1 MLLHIKKKY
10 EFETNNNGYGD
21 HEKNDYEDIG
31 SKEKTNHY
39 GITLYPC
46 AAALMHRQHAIGPE
60 LDRGTSLTKA
70 DPACLRSQQADITWF
85 FGSVC
90 VAA

>member
-1 MLLHIKKKY
+1 MVTAIRRRMIMRILEEK
-10 EFETNNNGYGD
+10 NNN
-21 HEKNDYEDIG
+21 
-31 SKEKTNHY
+31 Y
-39 GITLYPC
+39 GIALYPC

-70 DPACLRSQQADITWF
+70 DPACSRSQQADITWF